1 MVERAEVARAGGQLP
16 IGLAVGATLTAPV
29 KMGAPIRYADVAL
42 LEGQTIVK
50 LRKEQDA
57 L

>member
-1 MVERAEVARAGGQLP
+1 MVERAEVARADGQLP
-16 IGLAVGATLTAPV
+16 IGLAVGATVSAPV

-42 LEGQTIVK
+42 VEGQTIVK